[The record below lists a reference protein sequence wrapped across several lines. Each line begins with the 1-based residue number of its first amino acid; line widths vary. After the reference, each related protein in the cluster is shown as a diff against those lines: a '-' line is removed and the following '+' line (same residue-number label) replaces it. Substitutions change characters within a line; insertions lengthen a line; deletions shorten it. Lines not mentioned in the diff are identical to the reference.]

1 MKLWINIAL
10 SLAVLFA
17 CVWMVWPRGEEATQL
32 EAAFSQLDLVA
43 LLPYLGGY
51 LALLATTHFCRAW
64 RWKHLLAPIGVYLPP
79 KRLLAI
85 STIGFM
91 AILALP
97 FRLGEL
103 VRPALI
109 RRRGEV
115 SASAALGTIAVER
128 IIDGLLVSLLVF
140 SAFYAIRSPASPD
153 WMMPTAYAALGVFA
167 AAMLFL
173 GFALKW
179 PRGTVRAATTLSGL
193 RLISMPIAT
202 KIEGKLHSM
211 ISGFF
216 VFRDP
221 RRLIIFIAWSV
232 IYWGANGLGL
242 WVLARGFGL
251 ELSWIGAFA
260 TMGLVAVGITLPNS
274 PGLIGQFQWFT
285 VLGLSLYL
293 PEKVAGSTGLAFAI
307 VLYAIQ
313 VLWYLGMGRLAMA
326 SRDVSF
332 AEVWA
337 SRKIAADDDSTTAS
351 APAATNPAALK
362 EAS

>member
-1 MKLWINIAL
+1 MKMWINIAL
-10 SLAVLFA
+10 SLAVLGA
-17 CVWMVWPRGEEATQL
+17 CLWLVWPRGEEARQL
-32 EAAFSQLDLVA
+32 EAAFAQLDFVA
-43 LLPYLGGY
+43 MLPYLGGY
-51 LALLATTHFCRAW
+51 LVLLATTHFCRAW
-64 RWKHLLAPIGVYLPP
+64 RWKHLLAPIGVDLGG

-85 STIGFM
+85 SSIGFM

-109 RRRGEV
+109 RKRGEV
-115 SASAALGTIAVER
+115 SASAALGTVAVER
-128 IIDGLLVSLLVF
+128 IIDGLFVSLLVF
-140 SAFYAIRSPASPD
+140 AAFFAIRSPSSPE

-167 AAMLFL
+167 SASVFL

-179 PRGTVRAATTLSGL
+179 PNGAVRAATTLSGL
-193 RLISMPIAT
+193 RFISPRIAG
-202 KIEGKLHSM
+202 KIEEKLLSM

-216 VFRDP
+216 VFRTP
-221 RRLIIFIAWSV
+221 RRLLLFVAWSV
-232 IYWGANGLGL
+232 IYWGANGVGL

-251 ELSWIGAFA
+251 ELSVVGAFA

-274 PGLIGQFQWFT
+274 PGLIGQYQWFT

-293 PEKVAGSTGLAFAI
+293 PEDVAGSTGLAFAI
-307 VLYAIQ
+307 VYYAIQ
-313 VLWYLGMGRLAMA
+313 VLWYLGIGRLAMA

-337 SRKIAADDDSTTAS
+337 SRRIGDDDVDTDAET
-351 APAATNPAALK
+351 PATEPIK